1 MKFKTNRLILI
12 GIAILIL
19 SSLTACS
26 GADEHIWLKSPGWS
40 RAVLLGNTV
49 LSDPVPMTLDEDGN
63 TILDLDK
70 LKKDRKLNNAIDILK
85 DEKLMELSSMNNY
98 FVFKKL

>member
-1 MKFKTNRLILI
+1 MKKYGFKSELPNGMNSQYEKVI
-12 GIAILIL
+12 
-19 SSLTACS
+19 
-26 GADEHIWLKSPGWS
+26 KSPIGS
-40 RAVLLGNTV
+40 FK
-49 LSDPVPMTLDEDGN
+49 N

-70 LKKDRKLNNAIDILK
+70 SKKDRKLNNAIDILK